1 MAGMHGSGT
10 SESGVSGDAT
20 GPAPVSASVDPLLP
34 WLATDTSWRAEIV
47 EAIERD
53 GYVLLPGVFS
63 PSECAAEVGRL
74 WELVEA
80 VSGGAVRRGE
90 PGTWYPTPGGAETD
104 PWPHSGWRSF
114 PDMFQSFGAGWL
126 FSALREALAERVFEP
141 LFGRRELHCSKEGF
155 TFHRPTA
162 GGEHPAAGRRPF
174 VCGAPSQRSAGE
186 HFDQPATQ
194 VGLHCLQSSTSLL
207 DQTADP
213 DAGCFMCWPGS
224 HRLHSQLTS
233 GTYRGR
239 KEWVPL
245 TDGELEQLEAAGLAP
260 RRVRAAA
267 GDVILWRSD
276 LVHAAASPGPNAAC
290 FRAVAYA
297 CMLPVALHQGSLDS
311 TATQDGDAAMHRNAS
326 PHATS
331 ATPRSL
337 LSMDSGLVVCPLDW
351 QSIPNGQR
359 KLEAYLRTETGDH
372 HPGAEFWLSPK
383 PARAAAAPGDFFAD
397 GPPRL
402 TWRQAELYGLVPYL
416 PIEELRS
423 ISPLRRRELKH
434 GAEARGIR
442 FMPEWWPPSLA
453 ASSLPHP
460 NHHARD
466 GSSQH

>member
-74 WELVEA
+74 WEFVEA
-80 VSGGAVRRGE
+80 VSGGSVRRGE

-239 KEWVPL
+239 KDWVPL

-260 RRVRAAA
+260 RRAHDGSAPPLATSFSGAPTLSTPLPHQDPTPPASAPSRT
-267 GDVILWRSD
+267 
-276 LVHAAASPGPNAAC
+276 HACSLSLSTKEASTVLQPKMEMPPCTGTHHRMPH
-290 FRAVAYA
+290 
-297 CMLPVALHQGSLDS
+297 PPHQGLCFPWTVD
-311 TATQDGDAAMHRNAS
+311 
-326 PHATS
+326 
-331 ATPRSL
+331 
-337 LSMDSGLVVCPLDW
+337 
-351 QSIPNGQR
+351 
-359 KLEAYLRTETGDH
+359 
-372 HPGAEFWLSPK
+372 
-383 PARAAAAPGDFFAD
+383 
-397 GPPRL
+397 
-402 TWRQAELYGLVPYL
+402 
-416 PIEELRS
+416 
-423 ISPLRRRELKH
+423 
-434 GAEARGIR
+434 
-442 FMPEWWPPSLA
+442 
-453 ASSLPHP
+453 
-460 NHHARD
+460 
-466 GSSQH
+466 